1 MNGDKRIVKSESIL
15 INAIACGEVKAFEI
29 IFDDYSKKV
38 YGLARKFD
46 LSHLDSEGIVQ
57 DVFLKIW
64 ERRKF
69 LNPEL
74 SINAYIF
81 KISKSMIIRKRKR
94 ILIEFA
100 YQKSV
105 ALTGK
110 DSVEPSSEGKI
121 IGEDFLEKAG
131 QLIDKLP
138 KNQKRAFMMKNFDHL
153 SVDEIAALLE
163 VPKRKVENQISRANK
178 SLREKLSSKKWG
190 IVSIS
195 IFITKSL
202 LG

>member
-1 MNGDKRIVKSESIL
+1 MNGGKRIVKSESIL
-15 INAIACGEVKAFEI
+15 INAIACGDEKAFGI
-29 IFDDYSKKV
+29 IFDNYSKKV

-46 LSHLDSEGIVQ
+46 LSHFDSEGIVQ

-64 ERRKF
+64 ERRQF
-69 LNPEL
+69 LNPDL
-74 SINAYIF
+74 SVNAYIF

-94 ILIEFA
+94 ILLELA
-100 YQKSV
+100 YQKTV
-105 ALTGK
+105 ALM
-110 DSVEPSSEGKI
+110 VEERIEPSSEGKI
-121 IGEDFLEKAG
+121 IVEDFLEKAG

-138 KNQKRAFMMKNFDHL
+138 KNQKRAFTMKNFDHL

-190 IVSIS
+190 IISIS
-195 IFITKSL
+195 FFITNL
-202 LG
+202 LFG